1 MKSRIIHRCTFKPLN
16 TAKATD
22 ANNEKQIPQTLIKFR
37 HAKLIEKQSHVIF
50 IFQEKDTHQKLF
62 NSYFFLVWLLLMF
75 WKHYSEIYQK
85 TNFCETHKQ
94 FSNMNKTEKKKS
106 LFTSSKTIFITQ
118 KQNHT
123 FQKLFSFFDLHNP
136 KTLPNITLYFNH
148 YSHNAISLKV
158 RYHYKIST
166 SVGDK

>member
-94 FSNMNKTEKKKS
+94 FSNMNKTEKKFTFYLFKNYFHYTKTKS
-106 LFTSSKTIFITQ
+106 HF
-118 KQNHT
+118 
-123 FQKLFSFFDLHNP
+123 P
-136 KTLPNITLYFNH
+136 KTFFFFWFTLSKNFTK
-148 YSHNAISLKV
+148 HNLIL
-158 RYHYKIST
+158 
-166 SVGDK
+166 

>member
-94 FSNMNKTEKKKS
+94 FSNMNKTEKK
-106 LFTSSKTIFITQ
+106 
-118 KQNHT
+118 NH
-123 FQKLFSFFDLHNP
+123 FLPLQKLFSLHKN
-136 KTLPNITLYFNH
+136 KITLSKNFFLFLIYTIQKL
-148 YSHNAISLKV
+148 YQ
-158 RYHYKIST
+158 T
-166 SVGDK
+166 